1 MTSDFDQCVC
11 VREWSDERERL
22 VRAVVVIEC
31 GRHGGYK
38 QRSEGVVRGV

>member
-22 VRAVVVIEC
+22 VRAVVVVEC
-31 GRHGGYK
+31 GQHGGYG